1 MSSSKSRIGSGKVY
15 LVGAGPGD
23 LGLVTLRAKECI
35 ENADVIVYDHLA
47 NPETLGWARDD
58 AEIIDAGKTPGES
71 RISQNEINELLI
83 EKAREGKQVV
93 RLKGGDPFVF
103 GRGAEE
109 AQVIADAGIPF
120 EIVPGITS
128 SIAGPAYAGIP
139 ITHRAHN
146 SHVTFFTGH
155 EDPAKMKSAIDY
167 AALAK
172 LGGTQVMLMGVER
185 LGPITSEMMKH
196 GVRSDLPVA
205 LIRWATT
212 GQQETLTGTL
222 ADIAQ
227 KAVAN
232 DFAAPAV
239 AVFGE
244 VVALRDKLNWYET
257 RPLLGKRIV
266 VTRTRKQASVLSGK
280 LRALGAHVIELPTIR
295 IEPPSDLREFAEL
308 VQDAH
313 IYDWIVFTSANGV
326 DGFFDIFFKL
336 YDDAREIGGARIAA
350 IGPATAQ
357 RVKDFHL
364 HVDLQPKEFVAEEI
378 VREFKKQGSVENLKI
393 LLVRAEKARDVLPKG
408 LSALG
413 AIVDE
418 AFAYRTVPETRDIS
432 GARRQLAKDG
442 ADLITF
448 TSSSTVENFL
458 ALGHTVAERNASCQ
472 HRSNHVADCA
482 RPWFEDRRRSS
493 ATRYRRS
500 GGRDRRILCRESC
513 RKVKRGKSPR
523 SNTALRRAT
532 FFNFRNI
539 LTFNCRL
546 VYGLNRNLVR
556 PRFALAFALRRCFCE
571 GVSKARK
578 RRTSS
583 RMPSASSLFFNRFS
597 ARSTGSPLRTI
608 TSGIINHS

>member
-1 MSSSKSRIGSGKVY
+1 MSKSGKVY

-23 LGLVTLRAKECI
+23 LGLVTLRAKEYI
-35 ENADVIVYDHLA
+35 QNADVIVYDHLV

-155 EDPAKMKSAIDY
+155 EDPAKTESAIDY

-172 LGGTQVMLMGVER
+172 LGGTQVMLMGMER
-185 LGPITSEMMKH
+185 LGAVTGEMLKQ
-196 GVRSDLPVA
+196 GVRGDLPVA
-205 LIRWATT
+205 LVRRATT
-212 GQQETLTGTL
+212 GQQETLTGTVS
-222 ADIAQ
+222 DIAQ
-227 KAVAN
+227 KALAKG
-232 DFAAPAV
+232 FEPPAV
-239 AVFGE
+239 AVFGG
-244 VVALRDKLNWYET
+244 VVSLRDNLNWYEK

-266 VTRTRKQASVLSGK
+266 VTRTRKQASVLSNK

-295 IEPPSDLREFAEL
+295 LEAPSKLREFAEL

-313 IYDWIVFTSANGV
+313 TYDWIVFTSANGV
-326 DGFFDIFFKL
+326 EAFFDIFFKL
-336 YDDAREIGGARIAA
+336 YDDAREIGGVRIAA

-364 HVDLQPKEFVAEEI
+364 HVDLQPEEFVAEA
-378 VREFKKQGSVENLKI
+378 VSREFKKQGNIENLRI
-393 LLVRAEKARDVLPKG
+393 LLVRAEKARDALPKE
-408 LSALG
+408 LSAMG

-418 AFAYRTVPETRDIS
+418 GFAYRTVPEMRDTS
-432 GARRQLAKDG
+432 GARRQLA
-442 ADLITF
+442 
-448 TSSSTVENFL
+448 
-458 ALGHTVAERNASCQ
+458 
-472 HRSNHVADCA
+472 
-482 RPWFEDRRRSS
+482 
-493 ATRYRRS
+493 
-500 GGRDRRILCRESC
+500 
-513 RKVKRGKSPR
+513 
-523 SNTALRRAT
+523 
-532 FFNFRNI
+532 
-539 LTFNCRL
+539 
-546 VYGLNRNLVR
+546 
-556 PRFALAFALRRCFCE
+556 
-571 GVSKARK
+571 
-578 RRTSS
+578 
-583 RMPSASSLFFNRFS
+583 
-597 ARSTGSPLRTI
+597 
-608 TSGIINHS
+608 

>member
-1 MSSSKSRIGSGKVY
+1 MSRSQSAKVY

-23 LGLVTLRAKECI
+23 IGLVTLRAKECI

-47 NPETLGWARDD
+47 NPDTLGWARDD
-58 AEIIDAGKTPGES
+58 AEIIYAGKEPGES
-71 RISQNEINELLI
+71 RPSQQEINSLLI
-83 EKAREGKQVV
+83 QKAREGKEVV

-109 AQVIADAGIPF
+109 AQAIAAAGIPF

-139 ITHRAHN
+139 VTHRAHN

-155 EDPAKMKSAIDY
+155 EDPAKTESAIDY

-185 LGPITSEMMKH
+185 LGSVTDEMIKH
-196 GVRSDLPVA
+196 GVRGDLPVA
-205 LIRWATT
+205 LVRWATT

-222 ADIAQ
+222 QDIAQ
-227 KAVAN
+227 KAAASG
-232 DFAAPAV
+232 FAAPAV

-244 VVALRDKLNWYET
+244 VVALRDHLNWYEKEN
-257 RPLLGKRIV
+257 RPLLGKRVV
-266 VTRTRKQASVLSGK
+266 VTRTRKQASVLSNK
-280 LRALGAHVIELPTIR
+280 LRALGAHIIELPTIR
-295 IEPPSDLREFAEL
+295 IEPPTDLREFAEL

-326 DGFFDIFFKL
+326 EAFFHIFFKL

-364 HVDLQPKEFVAEEI
+364 HVDLQPQEFIAEDV
-378 VREFKKQGSVENLKI
+378 VREFQKQGSIENLKI
-393 LLVRAEKARDVLPKG
+393 LVVRAEKARDVLPKE

-418 AFAYRTVPETRDIS
+418 AFAYRTVPETRDTS
-432 GARRQLAKDG
+432 GARRQLAREG

-458 ALGHTVAERNASCQ
+458 ALGLPWPKGMQVASIG
-472 HRSNHVADCA
+472 
-482 RPWFEDRRRSS
+482 P
-493 ATRYRRS
+493 
-500 GGRDRRILCRESC
+500 
-513 RKVKRGKSPR
+513 
-523 SNTALRRAT
+523 
-532 FFNFRNI
+532 
-539 LTFNCRL
+539 
-546 VYGLNRNLVR
+546 
-556 PRFALAFALRRCFCE
+556 
-571 GVSKARK
+571 
-578 RRTSS
+578 
-583 RMPSASSLFFNRFS
+583 
-597 ARSTGSPLRTI
+597 I
-608 TSGIINHS
+608 TSKTARDHGLKIDVEAKRHDIDGLVEAIRKFFGEKATDNS

>member
-1 MSSSKSRIGSGKVY
+1 MSKSGTVY

-47 NPETLGWARDD
+47 NPATLNWAREN
-58 AEIIDAGKTPGES
+58 AEIIYAGKTSGA
-71 RISQNEINELLI
+71 SQMSQDEINALLI
-83 EKAREGKQVV
+83 EKARAGKQVV

-109 AQVIADAGIPF
+109 AQTLFDAGVRF

-128 SIAGPAYAGIP
+128 AIAGPAYAGIP
-139 ITHRAHN
+139 VTHRAHN
-146 SHVTFFTGH
+146 SHVTFLTGH
-155 EDPAKMKSAIDY
+155 EDPTKTESVIDY
-167 AALAK
+167 ATLAK

-185 LGPITSEMMKH
+185 LGSITSEMIKH
-196 GVRSDLPVA
+196 GVRADLPVA

-212 GQQETLTGTL
+212 GRHETLTGTL
-222 ADIAQ
+222 SDIAQ

-232 DFAAPAV
+232 DFTPPAV

-266 VTRTRKQASVLSGK
+266 VTRTRKQASVLSDK
-280 LRALGAHVIELPTIR
+280 LRSLGAHVIELPTIR
-295 IEPPSDLREFAEL
+295 IEPPGDLREFAEL

-326 DGFFDIFFKL
+326 EGFFNIFFKL
-336 YDDAREIGGARIAA
+336 YDDTREIGGARIAA

-364 HVDLQPKEFVAEEI
+364 HVDLQPKDFLAEE
-378 VREFKKQGSVENLKI
+378 VVQEFKKQGSIENLKI
-393 LLVRAEKARDVLPKG
+393 LLVRAEKARDVLPKE
-408 LSALG
+408 LSAMG

-418 AFAYRTVPETRDIS
+418 GLAYRTFPETRDIT
-432 GARRQLAKDG
+432 GARRQLEKEG

-458 ALGHTVAERNASCQ
+458 ALKLPWPQGMQIASIGPITSKTARENGLKVDVEA
-472 HRSNHVADCA
+472 HRHDIDGLVEAITKFFANS
-482 RPWFEDRRRSS
+482 E
-493 ATRYRRS
+493 
-500 GGRDRRILCRESC
+500 
-513 RKVKRGKSPR
+513 KVKS
-523 SNTALRRAT
+523 
-532 FFNFRNI
+532 
-539 LTFNCRL
+539 
-546 VYGLNRNLVR
+546 
-556 PRFALAFALRRCFCE
+556 
-571 GVSKARK
+571 
-578 RRTSS
+578 
-583 RMPSASSLFFNRFS
+583 
-597 ARSTGSPLRTI
+597 
-608 TSGIINHS
+608 

>member
-1 MSSSKSRIGSGKVY
+1 MTKSTKQNGTVC

-47 NPETLGWARDD
+47 NPETLRWARDD
-58 AEIIDAGKTPGES
+58 AEIIYAGKEPGG
-71 RISQNEINELLI
+71 SQLSQQEINALLI

-109 AQVIADAGIPF
+109 AKAIADVGVPF
-120 EIVPGITS
+120 EVVPGITS
-128 SIAGPAYAGIP
+128 AIAGPAYAGIP
-139 ITHRAHN
+139 MTHRAHN

-155 EDPAKMKSAIDY
+155 EDPAKAESAIDY

-185 LGPITSEMMKH
+185 LGSITSEMLKQ

-205 LIRWATT
+205 LVRSATT

-227 KAVAN
+227 RVIAS
-232 DFAAPAV
+232 DFKAPAV

-244 VVALRDKLNWYET
+244 VVALRDSLNWYEK

-266 VTRTRKQASVLSGK
+266 VTRTRKQASVLSDK
-280 LRALGAHVIELPTIR
+280 LRALGAHVIEMPTIR
-295 IEPPSDLREFAEL
+295 IEPPSDLREFAEI

-313 IYDWIVFTSANGV
+313 TYDWIVFTSANGV
-326 DGFFDIFFKL
+326 EAFFNVFFKL
-336 YDDAREIGGARIAA
+336 YDDAREIGGVRIAA

-364 HVDLQPKEFVAEEI
+364 HVDLQPDEFVAEA
-378 VREFKKQGSVENLKI
+378 VAREFKKQESIENLRI
-393 LLVRAEKARDVLPKG
+393 LLVRAEKARDVLPRE
-408 LSALG
+408 LSAAG

-418 AFAYRTVPETRDIS
+418 AFAYRTVPETRDTS
-432 GARRQLAKDG
+432 GARRQLAQDG

-448 TSSSTVENFL
+448 TSSSTIENFL
-458 ALGHTVAERNASCQ
+458 ALGLPWPKGMRIASIG
-472 HRSNHVADCA
+472 
-482 RPWFEDRRRSS
+482 P
-493 ATRYRRS
+493 
-500 GGRDRRILCRESC
+500 
-513 RKVKRGKSPR
+513 
-523 SNTALRRAT
+523 
-532 FFNFRNI
+532 
-539 LTFNCRL
+539 
-546 VYGLNRNLVR
+546 
-556 PRFALAFALRRCFCE
+556 
-571 GVSKARK
+571 
-578 RRTSS
+578 
-583 RMPSASSLFFNRFS
+583 
-597 ARSTGSPLRTI
+597 I
-608 TSGIINHS
+608 TSKTARDQGLKVDVEARRHDIDGLVQAVMELFEKS

>member
-1 MSSSKSRIGSGKVY
+1 MSTSKSGNGKVY

-58 AEIIDAGKTPGES
+58 AEIVYAGKTPGD
-71 RISQNEINELLI
+71 SQINQQEINALLI

-109 AQVIADAGIPF
+109 AQIIADAGIPF
-120 EIVPGITS
+120 EVVPGITS

-155 EDPAKMKSAIDY
+155 EDPAKTESAIDY

-185 LGPITSEMMKH
+185 LGSITNEMTKH
-196 GVRSDLPVA
+196 GVRGNLPVA
-205 LIRWATT
+205 LVRWATT
-212 GQQETLTGTL
+212 GRQETLTGTL
-222 ADIAQ
+222 QDIAQ
-227 KAVAN
+227 KAAASGF
-232 DFAAPAV
+232 DAPAV
-239 AVFGE
+239 AIFGE
-244 VVALRDKLNWYET
+244 VVALRDKLNWYEK
-257 RPLLGKRIV
+257 RPLLGKKIV
-266 VTRTRKQASVLSGK
+266 VTRTRKQASMLSSK

-295 IEPPSDLREFAEL
+295 IEPPSDLREFGEL

-326 DGFFDIFFKL
+326 EAFFDIFFKL
-336 YDDAREIGGARIAA
+336 YDDSREIGGARIAA

-357 RVKDFHL
+357 RVKEFHL
-364 HVDLQPKEFVAEEI
+364 HVDLQPEEFVAEDI
-378 VREFKKQGSVENLKI
+378 VREFKKQGSIENLKI
-393 LLVRAEKARDVLPKG
+393 LLVRAEKARDVLPKE

-418 AFAYRTVPETRDIS
+418 AFAYRTVPETRDAS

-458 ALGHTVAERNASCQ
+458 ALGLPWPKGMQVASIG
-472 HRSNHVADCA
+472 
-482 RPWFEDRRRSS
+482 P
-493 ATRYRRS
+493 
-500 GGRDRRILCRESC
+500 
-513 RKVKRGKSPR
+513 
-523 SNTALRRAT
+523 
-532 FFNFRNI
+532 
-539 LTFNCRL
+539 
-546 VYGLNRNLVR
+546 
-556 PRFALAFALRRCFCE
+556 
-571 GVSKARK
+571 
-578 RRTSS
+578 
-583 RMPSASSLFFNRFS
+583 
-597 ARSTGSPLRTI
+597 I
-608 TSGIINHS
+608 TSQTARDNGLKIDVEAKRHDIDGLVDAIANFFAGKAGAKS